1 MEFNPSEWRTHI
13 QGEVVRQLILDA
25 LDSPKTK
32 EELSSLCNK
41 SVRQITRHLQRLSS
55 KNKILS
61 NGKGQFV
68 RRIAAGFLLLYV
80 GQI

>member
-1 MEFNPSEWRTHI
+1 MEFNSHDWPTHK

-55 KNKILS
+55 ENKILS

>member
-1 MEFNPSEWRTHI
+1 MEFNPNEWPTHK
-13 QGEVVRQLILDA
+13 QGEVVRQIILDA

-55 KNKILS
+55 EKKILS